1 MLSVGDVAQLPWH
14 IEMENK
20 RLKAAKTCKICL
32 EADVGVVLIPC
43 GHIVCC
49 RGCAGLLSRCSLCG
63 DYVTDTV
70 KIYMN

>member
-1 MLSVGDVAQLPWH
+1 VERLPWQ

-32 EADVGVVLIPC
+32 EANIEVMFLPC
-43 GHIVCC
+43 GHLVSCH
-49 RGCAGLLSRCSLCG
+49 GCASLVSRCSLCG
-63 DYVTDTV
+63 ASVTDVV